1 MSSAAAEVVALSDTM
16 KDMRLRIWIAEEAN
30 IEVKRPMTVLVD
42 NKAAKSFQ
50 EGTNPESKLQGVFDM
65 RWEWVKELKNAK
77 EFVVKHVTTDKNL
90 ADALTKPVTVAV
102 RKTLNEE
109 LNRIL
114 QKVASKAAGVGRGH
128 RGG

>member
-1 MSSAAAEVVALSDTM
+1 
-16 KDMRLRIWIAEEAN
+16 
-30 IEVKRPMTVLVD
+30 
-42 NKAAKSFQ
+42 
-50 EGTNPESKLQGVFDM
+50 M